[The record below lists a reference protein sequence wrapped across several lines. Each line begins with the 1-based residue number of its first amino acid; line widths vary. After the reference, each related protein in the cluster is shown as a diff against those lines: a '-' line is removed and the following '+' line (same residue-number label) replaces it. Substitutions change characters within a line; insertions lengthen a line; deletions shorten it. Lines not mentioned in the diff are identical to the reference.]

1 MTKIKTS
8 VSLSTDSLA
17 WLAEEVNSK
26 RFRSVSHAVDW
37 LIEQEKSKKR
47 SF

>member
-1 MTKIKTS
+1 MAKIKTS
-8 VSLSTDSLA
+8 ISLSTDSLE
-17 WLAEEVNSK
+17 WLAEEIELK